1 MTKCLITVCALMFAT
16 HSFAQ
21 QGSDQKCGALTATA
35 AGQFPNQTTV
45 ITTTAFRPA
54 SAASGS
60 GRGAVPA
67 LPQHCDVRGRMKNA
81 TDPNGQHTPTNF
93 QSRWLVTGN
102 GNFFSKAGAGPM
114 GNFDKHT

>member
-67 LPQHCDVRGRMKNA
+67 LPQHCDVRGRMNERTGA
-81 TDPNGQHTPTNF
+81 NGQHYAINF
-93 QSRWLVTGN
+93 HMRLPVEWN
-102 GNFFSKAGAGPM
+102 G
-114 GNFDKHT
+114 